1 MTDAFGIE
9 PQGGRRVAWWAAA
22 LTLLVLVVVVALV
35 QDPGG
40 DADGALL
47 TGADFGDGY
56 EIAVLTPDQLAQ
68 ADPGLPTG
76 IEPAECTELLRA
88 RPEPGGTASAVSA
101 RRDGTAYLEQVMPAD
116 GTPAWNRDRL
126 DEMVGTCATTRFAD
140 GTVEFSRLDPPP
152 GGYAFAARVSS
163 GDGVVTVG
171 VAMARVEDHVVVL
184 TGVAQGDLDRR
195 EFGRLVRRAGEKV
208 SAHL

>member
-1 MTDAFGIE
+1 MTDEFGIE
-9 PQGGRRVAWWAAA
+9 PRGGRRVAWWAAA
-22 LTLLVLVVVVALV
+22 LTLLVVVVVVALV
-35 QDPGG
+35 RDREP
-40 DADGALL
+40 DGALL

-56 EIAVLTPDQLAQ
+56 EVAVLTPDQLTQ
-68 ADPGLPTG
+68 ADTGLPDG

-88 RPEPGGTASAVSA
+88 RPEPASSADAVSA
-101 RRDGTAYLEQVMPAD
+101 RGDGDAYLEMVMPAD
-116 GTPAWNRDRL
+116 GVPAWDAERL
-126 DEMVGTCATTRFAD
+126 DEMVGTCATTTFAD

-171 VAMARVEDHVVVL
+171 VAMARVEAHVVVL

-195 EFGRLVRRAGEKV
+195 EFGRLVRLAGEKV